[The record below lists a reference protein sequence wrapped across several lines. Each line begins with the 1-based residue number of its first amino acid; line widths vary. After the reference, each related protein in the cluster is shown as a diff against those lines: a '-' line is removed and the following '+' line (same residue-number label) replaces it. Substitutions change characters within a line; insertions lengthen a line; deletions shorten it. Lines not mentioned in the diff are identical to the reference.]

1 MPTKL
6 AAVSG
11 ILAGSRPFSV
21 WRRRED
27 VGEARMVRFPEKK
40 SPAGLG
46 GLYKEGVYCVRQE
59 CDRTAECS
67 ARFPDIS
74 ILRVVDIRMN
84 KINKDG
90 FFDFIEEFS
99 RFFSWT
105 VWDGKNGRR
114 RDRPLC
120 PNCTDRMTET
130 VSCGFSSGI
139 LEDGHHSGFPAVP
152 VYERRLS
159 CCLRCR
165 YAISVPFSI

>member
-21 WRRRED
+21 WRGWEN
-27 VGEARMVRFPEKK
+27 VGEERMVRFPEKK

-67 ARFPDIS
+67 VRFPDIS

-90 FFDFIEEFS
+90 FFDFIEEFP
-99 RFFSWT
+99 RFFFM
-105 VWDGKNGRR
+105 DGPGRKK
-114 RDRPLC
+114 RP
-120 PNCTDRMTET
+120 
-130 VSCGFSSGI
+130 
-139 LEDGHHSGFPAVP
+139 A
-152 VYERRLS
+152 
-159 CCLRCR
+159 
-165 YAISVPFSI
+165 A